1 MSKRPSIKD
10 TIAAVATREPAIE
23 ARPARH
29 DVVTSSGESAEA
41 LERRD
46 VEGLIPSSV
55 PKRAAEA
62 SSGKR
67 PHTSFYAS
75 EAVLRTIRVM
85 AAEDGVRPQEI
96 FRQAMKAY
104 FKTRGKDFDV
114 LDKT

>member
-10 TIAAVATREPAIE
+10 TIAAVATREPAAE
-23 ARPARH
+23 APPARH
-29 DVVTSSGESAEA
+29 DVVTSSGDRAET
-41 LERRD
+41 LRRRD
-46 VEGLIPSSV
+46 VEDLVPADA
-55 PKRAAEA
+55 PKRASEA

-75 EAVLRTIRVM
+75 EAVLRTIRVL

-104 FKTRGKDFDV
+104 FRTRGKDFDA
-114 LDKT
+114 LDKM